1 MIFKKGNT
9 IFVLLLVLG
18 LLLFA
23 FLWFEKGGNLQKATT
38 QENTPEI
45 SSASGLNSASKDLDG
60 TDLNQMDSELKQL
73 ESDTSAF

>member
-9 IFVLLLVLG
+9 MLVLLLVLG

-23 FLWFEKGGNLQKATT
+23 FLWFEKGGNFQKTAT
-38 QENTPEI
+38 QESVPEI
-45 SSASGLNSASKDLDG
+45 TSASGLNSAGKELDS

-73 ESDTSAF
+73 DSDTSTF